1 MNFRR
6 DATPGERLCS
16 CHFRDGKKE
25 NGPELFAHNIEQA
38 FEPHHPTAEKKQRRT
53 SSTCSTEQALVV
65 ADI

>member
-6 DATPGERLCS
+6 DATPGARLCS